1 MTEPVALGPL
11 PVVRLECSLH
21 PWPPRRA
28 PAPALSSSIEGSVQA
43 KGSRRAPPTRGRP
56 PTAVQQ
62 RLRQRPKLGLSPCAP
77 SLRRCYGSAPSP
89 GAAPGERVPL
99 PWPHAGAAPRQIRC
113 PGLIHYLWI
122 RLWETSREV
131 AARVPNAEYLWGAC
145 VAVLRN
151 ELPDGAGKT
160 WLEAARPWHSRT
172 GGSSWPSPAR
182 WPRNASRAATCASW
196 RTSSPNWPA
205 RPTRSCSKSTP
216 SWPGPRATTSW
227 PRPRSQRRRGL
238 RPGGLGRR
246 RVRRRRQADGGSVAA
261 GRPVAALPPRRPPVG
276 DHRHPGRGSAAQPVH
291 QRRLRRPGRDRPQ
304 PNYTFDD
311 FVIGESNRFAAAAA
325 LAVAEQPAVSYN
337 PLFIYGDAGLGKT
350 HLLHAIGH
358 YVRANYPGMCVR
370 YVSTEHFLND
380 FIEAIRTNSQGAF
393 KLRYRRCDV
402 LLVDDVQLIEN
413 KATTQEEFFHT
424 FDYLHSAGRQI
435 VISSDRPPKAM
446 ATLEDRLRSR
456 FGWGL
461 ITDVQPPAP
470 RDPPRHPAQEGR
482 PASPPRPPTT
492 SSPTSPPTSPTT
504 SASSKAPSTGS
515 WPSPTSTG
523 SPSTLDMAESV
534 LGDLITAKAP
544 RQITAKLVIEAT
556 ADMFGLTVDELCG
569 KSRSRPLVTARQ
581 VGHVRPAGDDRLQLP
596 RHRTGLRRPRP
607 HHGDARGRPR
617 SPSSCGNGARSTSR
631 SPSSCTA
638 SATPARD
645 LHAWQAVHDRWTGPP
660 APCRQPA
667 RRPE

>member
-1 MTEPVALGPL
+1 M
-11 PVVRLECSLH
+11 
-21 PWPPRRA
+21 
-28 PAPALSSSIEGSVQA
+28 
-43 KGSRRAPPTRGRP
+43 
-56 PTAVQQ
+56 
-62 RLRQRPKLGLSPCAP
+62 
-77 SLRRCYGSAPSP
+77 
-89 GAAPGERVPL
+89 
-99 PWPHAGAAPRQIRC
+99 
-113 PGLIHYLWI
+113 
-122 RLWETSREV
+122 
-131 AARVPNAEYLWGAC
+131 PNAEYLWGAC

-160 WLEAARPWHSRT
+160 WLEAARPLALEERRLILAVPSAVAKERIESRYLRFVEDILTELAGEAHQIVLEVHSELARAAGDDELAAVAAGGGSGTYAPVASVT
-172 GGSSWPSPAR
+172 GGSGSSGTIGTGGGSGGHSQGGGGPTP
-182 WPRNASRAATCASW
+182 
-196 RTSSPNWPA
+196 SSPLPGTTV
-205 RPTRSCSKSTP
+205 TRGGGVRHSQST
-216 SWPGPRATTSW
+216 SDDFGS
-227 PRPRSQRRRGL
+227 
-238 RPGGLGRR
+238 LGEI
-246 RVRRRRQADGGSVAA
+246 
-261 GRPVAALPPRRPPVG
+261 ALN
-276 DHRHPGRGSAAQPVH
+276 
-291 QRRLRRPGRDRPQ
+291 

-461 ITDVQPPAP
+461 ITDVQPPHLETRLAILRKKAAGEP
-470 RDPPRHPAQEGR
+470 
-482 PASPPRPPTT
+482 
-492 SSPTSPPTSPTT
+492 
-504 SASSKAPSTGS
+504 SKAPDDVLTYIATHITNNIRELEGALNRVLAFSNLNRV
-515 WPSPTSTG
+515 PL
-523 SPSTLDMAESV
+523 TLDMAESV

-556 ADMFGLTVDELCG
+556 ADMFGLSVDELCG

-581 VGHVRPAGDDRLQLP
+581 IAMYVLREMTDFSYPAIGRAFGDRDHTTVMHAVSKISELMRERRTIYEQVTELM
-596 RHRTGLRRPRP
+596 HRIRNAG
-607 HHGDARGRPR
+607 
-617 SPSSCGNGARSTSR
+617 S
-631 SPSSCTA
+631 
-638 SATPARD
+638 
-645 LHAWQAVHDRWTGPP
+645 
-660 APCRQPA
+660 
-667 RRPE
+667 

>member
-1 MTEPVALGPL
+1 M
-11 PVVRLECSLH
+11 
-21 PWPPRRA
+21 
-28 PAPALSSSIEGSVQA
+28 
-43 KGSRRAPPTRGRP
+43 
-56 PTAVQQ
+56 
-62 RLRQRPKLGLSPCAP
+62 
-77 SLRRCYGSAPSP
+77 
-89 GAAPGERVPL
+89 
-99 PWPHAGAAPRQIRC
+99 
-113 PGLIHYLWI
+113 
-122 RLWETSREV
+122 
-131 AARVPNAEYLWGAC
+131 PNAEYLWGAC

-160 WLEAARPWHSRT
+160 WLEAARPLALEDRRLILAVPSAVAKERIESRYLRFVEDILT
-172 GGSSWPSPAR
+172 ELAGEAHQIVLEVHTELAR
-182 WPRNASRAATCASW
+182 AAGDDERAVAAVGSRA
-196 RTSSPNWPA
+196 PA
-205 RPTRSCSKSTP
+205 RPT
-216 SWPGPRATTSW
+216 PRW
-227 PRPRSQRRRGL
+227 PRSPAGQAAAEAEAA
-238 RPGGLGRR
+238 
-246 RVRRRRQADGGSVAA
+246 RRQRERRDAQW
-261 GRPVAALPPRRPPVG
+261 RPSHPRRPPPSGTTVTRG
-276 DHRHPGRGSAAQPVH
+276 GGVRHSQSTSDDFGSLGEIA
-291 QRRLRRPGRDRPQ
+291 LN

-482 PASPPRPPTT
+482 AASPPRPPTT

-504 SASSKAPSTGS
+504 SASWRAPSTGS

-523 SPSTLDMAESV
+523 CPSPSTWPRDV

-581 VGHVRPAGDDRLQLP
+581 VAMYVLREMTDFSYPAIGRAFGDRDHTTVMHAVSKISDLMRERRTIYEQVTELM
-596 RHRTGLRRPRP
+596 HRIRNAG
-607 HHGDARGRPR
+607 
-617 SPSSCGNGARSTSR
+617 S
-631 SPSSCTA
+631 
-638 SATPARD
+638 
-645 LHAWQAVHDRWTGPP
+645 
-660 APCRQPA
+660 
-667 RRPE
+667 

>member
-1 MTEPVALGPL
+1 M
-11 PVVRLECSLH
+11 
-21 PWPPRRA
+21 
-28 PAPALSSSIEGSVQA
+28 
-43 KGSRRAPPTRGRP
+43 
-56 PTAVQQ
+56 
-62 RLRQRPKLGLSPCAP
+62 
-77 SLRRCYGSAPSP
+77 
-89 GAAPGERVPL
+89 
-99 PWPHAGAAPRQIRC
+99 
-113 PGLIHYLWI
+113 
-122 RLWETSREV
+122 
-131 AARVPNAEYLWGAC
+131 PNAEYLWGAC

-160 WLEAARPWHSRT
+160 WLEAARPLALEDRRLILALPSAVAKERIESRYLRFVEDILSELAGEPHQIVLEVHT
-172 GGSSWPSPAR
+172 ELARAAGDDELAVAAVAAGGSGHFAPV
-182 WPRNASRAATCASW
+182 ASVGGSA
-196 RTSSPNWPA
+196 
-205 RPTRSCSKSTP
+205 
-216 SWPGPRATTSW
+216 G
-227 PRPRSQRRRGL
+227 GG
-238 RPGGLGRR
+238 GGLGGTGTSSG
-246 RVRRRRQADGGSVAA
+246 GGSGMTGPPTPPSPPSGTTVTR
-261 GRPVAALPPRRPPVG
+261 GGGVRHSQSTSDDFGALG
-276 DHRHPGRGSAAQPVH
+276 EIA
-291 QRRLRRPGRDRPQ
+291 LN

-461 ITDVQPPAP
+461 ITDVQPPHLETRLAILRKKAAGEP
-470 RDPPRHPAQEGR
+470 
-482 PASPPRPPTT
+482 
-492 SSPTSPPTSPTT
+492 
-504 SASSKAPSTGS
+504 SKAPDDVLTYIATHITNNIRELEGALNRVLAFSNLNRV
-515 WPSPTSTG
+515 PL
-523 SPSTLDMAESV
+523 TLDMAEDV

-581 VGHVRPAGDDRLQLP
+581 VAMYVLREMTDFSYPAIGRAFGDRDHTTVMHAVSKITDLMRERRAIYEQVTELM
-596 RHRTGLRRPRP
+596 HRIRNTG
-607 HHGDARGRPR
+607 
-617 SPSSCGNGARSTSR
+617 S
-631 SPSSCTA
+631 
-638 SATPARD
+638 
-645 LHAWQAVHDRWTGPP
+645 
-660 APCRQPA
+660 
-667 RRPE
+667 

>member
-1 MTEPVALGPL
+1 M
-11 PVVRLECSLH
+11 
-21 PWPPRRA
+21 
-28 PAPALSSSIEGSVQA
+28 
-43 KGSRRAPPTRGRP
+43 
-56 PTAVQQ
+56 
-62 RLRQRPKLGLSPCAP
+62 
-77 SLRRCYGSAPSP
+77 
-89 GAAPGERVPL
+89 
-99 PWPHAGAAPRQIRC
+99 
-113 PGLIHYLWI
+113 
-122 RLWETSREV
+122 
-131 AARVPNAEYLWGAC
+131 PNAEYLWGAC

-160 WLEAARPWHSRT
+160 WLEAARPLALEDRRLILAVPSAVAKERIESRYLRFVEDILT
-172 GGSSWPSPAR
+172 ELAGEAHEIVLEVHTELARAAGDDELALVATAAPGPVASVVGGSGHGAGGERERGSGGGSP
-182 WPRNASRAATCASW
+182 
-196 RTSSPNWPA
+196 TSSSPPSGTTV
-205 RPTRSCSKSTP
+205 TRGGGRSGQST
-216 SWPGPRATTSW
+216 SDDFGS
-227 PRPRSQRRRGL
+227 
-238 RPGGLGRR
+238 LGEI
-246 RVRRRRQADGGSVAA
+246 
-261 GRPVAALPPRRPPVG
+261 ALN
-276 DHRHPGRGSAAQPVH
+276 
-291 QRRLRRPGRDRPQ
+291 

-461 ITDVQPPAP
+461 ITDVQPPHLETRLAILRKKAAGEP
-470 RDPPRHPAQEGR
+470 
-482 PASPPRPPTT
+482 
-492 SSPTSPPTSPTT
+492 
-504 SASSKAPSTGS
+504 SKAPDDVLTYIATHITNNIRELEGALNRVLAFSNLNRV
-515 WPSPTSTG
+515 PLD
-523 SPSTLDMAESV
+523 LDMAESV

-556 ADMFGLTVDELCG
+556 ADMFGLTIDELCG

-581 VGHVRPAGDDRLQLP
+581 VAMYVLREMTDFSYPAIGRAFGDRDHTTVMHAVSKIADLMRERRTIYEQVTELM
-596 RHRTGLRRPRP
+596 HRIRNVG
-607 HHGDARGRPR
+607 
-617 SPSSCGNGARSTSR
+617 S
-631 SPSSCTA
+631 
-638 SATPARD
+638 
-645 LHAWQAVHDRWTGPP
+645 
-660 APCRQPA
+660 
-667 RRPE
+667 